1 MSAVRESLAVLETI
15 ETHAFSDVKREVG
28 GILIGTFD
36 DDAANVSAALPAL
49 KATGSQTNVT
59 FTHEVWD
66 EVLAVIERDHPGERI
81 VGWYHTHPGFGLFL
95 SEYDTFIH
103 KNFFSD
109 PRMLALVI
117 DPVAGNLGW
126 FVWRDNEVVLD
137 STAPTTTPALGRRE
151 ESPAGT
157 QEGAGSVLR
166 RYALVAS
173 AVILGAGIGGYV
185 LGQQQQ
191 QGSSA
196 TSLSQQLN
204 RAKSDGGVA
213 RAQAAAAE
221 QDASRLRSR
230 LQDARRR
237 GHSSVDGSG
246 TTAIAYRVRA
256 GDTLWS
262 IAESLYGDAA
272 MYTHILRADA
282 EVTADGLRVGQV
294 LRIPGVNTLG
304 PGR

>member
-1 MSAVRESLAVLETI
+1 MSTIQDSLAVLETI

-36 DDAANVSAALPAL
+36 GDTAKVSAAIPAL

-66 EVLAVIERDHPGERI
+66 EVLAVIESDHPGQRI

-117 DPVAGNLGW
+117 DPVAGDLGW
-126 FVWRDNEVVLD
+126 FVWRDNGVALD
-137 STAPTTTPALGRRE
+137 TTAPTTTPALGRRD
-151 ESPAGT
+151 ESQAGPH
-157 QEGAGSVLR
+157 QGAGFVLR

-173 AVILGAGIGGYV
+173 AVVLSAGIGGYV
-185 LGQQQQ
+185 WGQQQQ
-191 QGSSA
+191 DSSA
-196 TSLSQQLN
+196 TSSSQQLD
-204 RAKSDGGVA
+204 RAKSEGAAA
-213 RAQAAAAE
+213 RARAAAAD
-221 QDASRLRSR
+221 QDASRLRSQLQHAR
-230 LQDARRR
+230 LP
-237 GHSSVDGSG
+237 GHSSAKGSG

-272 MYTHILRADA
+272 MYTHILHADA
-282 EVTADGLRVGQV
+282 TLRADGLRVGQV
-294 LRIPGVNTLG
+294 LRIPGVDTLG